1 MNRLAAA
8 VVLSVLA
15 APAWSQDVTEP
26 KSGTKFAAHEGGMSL
41 LGVGLRARSIAMV
54 KVKVYAMGLY
64 VADSALGTELK
75 GKAGTGEL
83 YRGVVEGDF
92 KKKVVLKF
100 LRDLSSDQIRDAFR
114 DALKGA
120 GPKGE
125 VWVNYFTSV
134 VTGQEV
140 VIAWTPGVGLET
152 KAAGLSKPPLND
164 KTLASAVFSIWLG
177 EKPISDDLKKDL
189 VRHAGVLVK

>member
-1 MNRLAAA
+1 MNRLGAA
-8 VVLSVLA
+8 VLLAALA

-26 KSGTKFAAHEGGMSL
+26 KSGIKFPARENGMSL
-41 LGVGLRARSIAMV
+41 LGVGVRQRSIAMA
-54 KVKVYAMGLY
+54 KAKVYAIGLY
-64 VADSALGTELK
+64 VADSALAGELK

-83 YRGVVEGDF
+83 YREIMEGDF

-100 LRDLSSDQIRDAFR
+100 LRDLSTDQIRDGFR

-120 GPKGE
+120 GSKGD

-134 VTGQEV
+134 VTGQEA
-140 VIAWTPGVGLET
+140 VITWTPGVGLET
-152 KAAGLSKPPLND
+152 KSAGLNKPPLND
-164 KTLASAVFSIWLG
+164 KTFASSVFGMWLG

-189 VRHAGVLVK
+189 VQHAGVLIK

>member
-8 VVLSVLA
+8 VVLAVLA

-26 KSGTKFAAHEGGMSL
+26 KSGTKFPARDNGMSL
-41 LGVGLRARSIAMV
+41 LGVGLRTRSIAMV
-54 KVKVYAMGLY
+54 KAKVYAIGLY
-64 VADSALGTELK
+64 VSDSALSNELK

-83 YRGVVEGDF
+83 YRVVMEGDF
-92 KKKVVLKF
+92 KKKLVLKF
-100 LRDLSSDQIRDAFR
+100 LRDLSTDQIRNAFR

-120 GPKGE
+120 GSKGD

-134 VTGQEV
+134 VTGQEA
-140 VIAWTPGVGLET
+140 VISWTPGVGLET
-152 KAAGLSKPPLND
+152 KAAGLNKPPMND
-164 KTLASAVFSIWLG
+164 KALASSVFGIWLG

-189 VRHAGVLVK
+189 VQHAGVLVK

>member
-8 VVLSVLA
+8 FLFAVLA
-15 APAWSQDVTEP
+15 APAWPQDVTEP
-26 KSGTKFAAHEGGMSL
+26 KSGAKFPARENGMSL
-41 LGVGLRARSIAMV
+41 LGVGVRQRSIAMV
-54 KVKVYAMGLY
+54 KAKVYAIGLY
-64 VADSALGTELK
+64 VADSALANELK

-83 YRGVVEGDF
+83 YRGIMEGDF

-100 LRDLSSDQIRDAFR
+100 LRDMSSDQVRDAFR

-120 GPKGE
+120 GPKTD

-134 VTGQEV
+134 VQGQEA

-152 KAAGLSKPPLND
+152 KAAGLNKAPLND
-164 KTLASAVFSIWLG
+164 KSFAPSVFGIWLG

-189 VRHAGVLVK
+189 VQHAGVLVK